1 MNYNRLEG
9 YLDLIQY
16 PSTRIIYG
24 LNKFDDD
31 KRLNKILFK
40 ELSSELSL
48 FERVINDN
56 CYELVEYMLEKGAS
70 ANLKRNIKID
80 NEDYVREMPT
90 FAASAYAD
98 LDTFKLLVEHGG
110 NYEPAEVAWIKMEH
124 LGNLILNKQNHITE
138 KLTADEYDLLIEK
151 EREFVNYI
159 FQKHNL
165 TMFSTTKSNKN
176 LRTLHL
182 FFKNKGVDLE
192 IKEKS
197 DDMTLNFGTV

>member
-1 MNYNRLEG
+1 MITMNYNRLEG
-9 YLDLIQY
+9 YLGLIQY

-80 NEDYVREMPT
+80 N
-90 FAASAYAD
+90 
-98 LDTFKLLVEHGG
+98 
-110 NYEPAEVAWIKMEH
+110 
-124 LGNLILNKQNHITE
+124 
-138 KLTADEYDLLIEK
+138 
-151 EREFVNYI
+151 
-159 FQKHNL
+159 
-165 TMFSTTKSNKN
+165 
-176 LRTLHL
+176 
-182 FFKNKGVDLE
+182 
-192 IKEKS
+192 
-197 DDMTLNFGTV
+197 